1 MYCSYGGLHHCLTH
15 QQAAGQVLCA
25 ACSLQVPVLQVTYR
39 QPHVLLLDEPSNH
52 LDIDAVDALID
63 GLNAYKGGVLMVSHD
78 QTLIEATMDELW
90 MCENNTIDVFHG
102 ASTLLRAKVLS
113 PCMYMTCK
121 MKHPFSPHWH
131 INRTLF
137 TTR

>member
-1 MYCSYGGLHHCLTH
+1 M
-15 QQAAGQVLCA
+15 
-25 ACSLQVPVLQVTYR
+25 QVTYR

-63 GLNAYKGGVLMVSHD
+63 GLNAFKGGVLMVSHD

-102 ASTLLRAKVLS
+102 AHIRTSVLKPRRDCS
-113 PCMYMTCK
+113 
-121 MKHPFSPHWH
+121 
-131 INRTLF
+131 I
-137 TTR
+137 

>member
-1 MYCSYGGLHHCLTH
+1 MLCWLCDTVSHCGCNDKLR
-15 QQAAGQVLCA
+15 L
-25 ACSLQVPVLQVTYR
+25 LQVTYK

-102 ASTLLRAKVLS
+102 TFEDYKKRLKSRA
-113 PCMYMTCK
+113 
-121 MKHPFSPHWH
+121 
-131 INRTLF
+131 
-137 TTR
+137 